1 MRNNSPVL
9 PRILTAEGPESP
21 RRAETGANTPMMLNQ
36 EMSPKMSGRRSGQ
49 RSALSKHDVQNLNR
63 SSMPASA
70 RKGAGIANDYATQ
83 QSQQL

>member
-1 MRNNSPVL
+1 MKAIRNQSPVL

-21 RRAETGANTPMMLNQ
+21 RRADTGANTPMMVN
-36 EMSPKMSGRRSGQ
+36 EDMSPKVSGQ
-49 RSALSKHDVQNLNR
+49 RSALSKHAVASLNR

-70 RKGAGIANDYATQ
+70 RKGAGIANDYGTQ